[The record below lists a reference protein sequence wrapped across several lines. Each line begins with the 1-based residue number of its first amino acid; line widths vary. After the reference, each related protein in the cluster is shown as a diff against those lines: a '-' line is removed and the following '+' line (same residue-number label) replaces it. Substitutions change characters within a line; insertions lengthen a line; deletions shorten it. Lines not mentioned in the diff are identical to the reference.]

1 MKNYL
6 KEKGIKGLVFSITCS
21 VLGFILLILDA
32 FLWVNNV
39 LMDDIYQSPKKTS
52 DIFIIGIDDK
62 SLEALGP
69 YNTWTREHYA
79 KVLDNLSNT
88 TGSSGAPA
96 VIAFD
101 ILFTGESVVEFDT
114 KLAISAQNSP
124 STIVCAS
131 NLIFGDVVDN
141 ASFTLKSTV
150 KGVSNPYVS
159 LNNVVKTGYANALL
173 DISDGLVRKIIPV
186 MEYDGNIYES
196 FSYAIYK
203 EYNKKLGKDYIEYKN
218 NDIFRIN
225 YSAEPQE
232 SYTVLSFS
240 DVYNGLVPSDIED
253 AIVLVGA
260 YCAGMQDSYYT
271 PINRGMLNYGVEVH
285 ANIIDSYLKN
295 NLISDVSN
303 ILISFIGLILLFVI
317 AFLIYKAKFIF
328 ATLVSVFAI
337 GLLIIIQIILY
348 KNYYYFPIFGLI
360 ILIILEYISFITIN

>member
-1 MKNYL
+1 MHRKNGIINKNRISVIIMKNYL

-79 KVLDNLSNT
+79 KVLDNLSNI

-101 ILFTGESVVEFDT
+101 ILFTGESVEENDT

-150 KGVSNPYVS
+150 KGVSNPYAS
-159 LNNVVKTGYANALL
+159 LNNIVKTGYANALL

-196 FSYAIYK
+196 FSYAISSSPF
-203 EYNKKLGKDYIEYKN
+203 E
-218 NDIFRIN
+218 
-225 YSAEPQE
+225 A
-232 SYTVLSFS
+232 
-240 DVYNGLVPSDIED
+240 
-253 AIVLVGA
+253 
-260 YCAGMQDSYYT
+260 
-271 PINRGMLNYGVEVH
+271 
-285 ANIIDSYLKN
+285 
-295 NLISDVSN
+295 
-303 ILISFIGLILLFVI
+303 
-317 AFLIYKAKFIF
+317 
-328 ATLVSVFAI
+328 
-337 GLLIIIQIILY
+337 
-348 KNYYYFPIFGLI
+348 
-360 ILIILEYISFITIN
+360 